1 MYSLYIYSE
10 LQTHRKVHYCRPS
23 ERSLIGGPAAPKDGS
38 AQTQL
43 CVLGCTRGFSAALPL
58 CSDGSARARLSAKR
72 VLNQPLR
79 SDLQRCAQACQRLTP
94 SPGASPPTRLPP
106 TPLHRPTIQH
116 RPRQLGQRFPQAGV
130 TLTVPGDSPV
140 GPQRVGGTRMARFRR
155 VLRRAIPRR
164 DGPTLAL
171 DTGRGRGR
179 WLLRTLRS
187 LSSRPS
193 AEDPYR
199 CATSSVDK
207 TEDAEELS
215 SCDNEDVEDVRRMRG
230 GDKRMNDM
238 AVAEVRQYERLNKSQ
253 QAKCDSDKEMRDFC
267 MEAAE
272 AAGAVLNPVAPVPPD
287 APKLAAAWLDTLRWP
302 REAKLPDRE
311 KADLRAFAASV
322 AAYADTAASP
332 GWLGRWFPSAN
343 DGCTIGARFRSGS
356 VVTSL
361 LRWGST
367 LYVASAEPQARAWNA
382 WVATLA
388 AALVPVDAVALCD
401 GRALP
406 EGLPSR
412 AAVLADA
419 WEAVCKVRQ
428 AVLAHVQ
435 AFVDNISGA
444 EKCVVF
450 CGHSLGGAVAQL
462 LAFAFSH
469 RRQPDGKPVSA
480 SVVTFG
486 CPSAGDAAFQ
496 ELSLRLTRT
505 VRYYVDNDPVPGLP
519 AWACAGL
526 RFSPAVDNTA
536 DAQAREHWALRDDGR
551 ARPGTGSAPV
561 VPSLSVA
568 ALVFASHHSLQA
580 YAWGLCRHWASA
592 SRDGTRLRRRQRRE
606 QRHGCGCVGSRCGCD
621 GSRGGGSG
629 GDGGGGSGANEV
641 GRSTDSSP
649 AVFGRRRSSS
659 AMPPPTDRRPQSHPT
674 PAARR
679 WLPES

>member
-1 MYSLYIYSE
+1 
-10 LQTHRKVHYCRPS
+10 
-23 ERSLIGGPAAPKDGS
+23 
-38 AQTQL
+38 
-43 CVLGCTRGFSAALPL
+43 
-58 CSDGSARARLSAKR
+58 
-72 VLNQPLR
+72 
-79 SDLQRCAQACQRLTP
+79 
-94 SPGASPPTRLPP
+94 
-106 TPLHRPTIQH
+106 
-116 RPRQLGQRFPQAGV
+116 
-130 TLTVPGDSPV
+130 
-140 GPQRVGGTRMARFRR
+140 MARFRR